1 MGRRKPRRG
10 GRSGEDQAKPRTTSL
25 ERGALRSTLKPVAI
39 AGALIVL
46 VIVAL
51 VGARLLLFNQE
62 NTAGSSDAPVPATV
76 LADVASVPVATS
88 NQIGAGSAQ
97 NSFVAVRGPALRGPN
112 GHPEV
117 LYIGAEYCPY
127 CAAER
132 WAMVVALSRFGSFA
146 GLKTTR
152 SAADDVFPSTPT
164 FSFYGAAYQSP
175 YVDFAAVE
183 LTTNRRVNGTYQPLQ
198 KPSPEE
204 QQLLDRYDA
213 PPYVPGESAGAI
225 PFVDVGNLYVL
236 SGASFS
242 PGLLTNRSWE
252 QIAASLKDPG
262 SDTAK
267 GIVGGA
273 NLLTAAICQ
282 ATADLPG
289 DVCSQPA
296 IKQLAAELARLS
308 PPGGT
313 G

>member
-1 MGRRKPRRG
+1 VSKPKPRPG
-10 GRSGEDQAKPRTTSL
+10 SRSRAEEAKPRTNL
-25 ERGALRSTLKPVAI
+25 PGRGLSRSTLKPVAI
-39 AGALIVL
+39 AGALILL
-46 VIVAL
+46 VIVVL

-62 NTAGSSDAPVPATV
+62 STPGSSEAPVPDTV
-76 LADVASVPVATS
+76 LADVASVPLATS

-97 NSFVAVRGPALRGPN
+97 DSFVAARGPALLGPN

-117 LYIGAEYCPY
+117 LYVGAEYCPF

-132 WAMVVALSRFGSFA
+132 WAIVVALNRFGSFA

-183 LTTNRRVNGTYQPLQ
+183 LTTNQRINGTYPPLQ
-198 KPSPEE
+198 KLSPEE

-213 PPYVPGESAGAI
+213 PPYVPAESAGAI
-225 PFVDVGNLYVL
+225 PFVDVGNIYVL
-236 SGASFS
+236 SGASVS

-267 GIVGGA
+267 AIVGGA
-273 NLLTAAICQ
+273 NLLTAAVCQ
-282 ATADLPG
+282 TTADQPVE
-289 DVCSQPA
+289 VCSQPA
-296 IKQLAAELARLS
+296 IKQLEAELTRLT
-308 PPGGT
+308 PPSGSG
-313 G
+313 